1 MGEGELSS
9 VNITPN
15 TLSHN
20 AKGVFGGTTVCTCLQ
35 CSEDA
40 EDLNLP
46 MLKKALHFYEDPS
59 QAPKVLL
66 DCKAKI
72 QAADAF
78 IVITAEYNT
87 GMPPALSNM
96 LNHFGPKS
104 FSYKPSG
111 IISYSVGIFG
121 GVRAAMQLRCFLGE
135 IGTLS
140 VSNVFAIPEIHN
152 ALDENGKPLNEHMVT
167 GLDHMISQL
176 DWYAH
181 AMKNH
186 RNMTGVPKYIPKSDI
201 IYE

>member
-1 MGEGELSS
+1 
-9 VNITPN
+9 
-15 TLSHN
+15 
-20 AKGVFGGTTVCTCLQ
+20 
-35 CSEDA
+35 
-40 EDLNLP
+40 

-111 IISYSVGIFG
+111 IISYSVGKHDRYFIIFDLYTTQINLVMG
-121 GVRAAMQLRCFLGE
+121 YLMGLFVCF
-135 IGTLS
+135 
-140 VSNVFAIPEIHN
+140 
-152 ALDENGKPLNEHMVT
+152 
-167 GLDHMISQL
+167 
-176 DWYAH
+176 
-181 AMKNH
+181 
-186 RNMTGVPKYIPKSDI
+186 
-201 IYE
+201 